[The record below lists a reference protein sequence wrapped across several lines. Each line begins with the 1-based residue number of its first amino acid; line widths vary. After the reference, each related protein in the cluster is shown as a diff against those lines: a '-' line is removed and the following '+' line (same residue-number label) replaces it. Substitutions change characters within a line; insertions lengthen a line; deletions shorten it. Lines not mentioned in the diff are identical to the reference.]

1 MHNQRLSGKL
11 SQFKRPREREGTTL
25 HKLFNDFSKVSWN
38 KKRVFAIWII
48 RDVWIYPSVY
58 THWNIPAERNIM
70 AVYAPLE
77 HIQTSNCAGGSA
89 VRAAGQPAVWSACVL
104 AGKIWQ
110 KNGHD
115 MIWSWGA
122 WSVCLYQKHEGQ
134 NACAFINML
143 CFRLEMKTLKHSF
156 TSKYTKILYY

>member
-1 MHNQRLSGKL
+1 MKVQHCTSCLMTFQKFLGIKSVFLRSEWY
-11 SQFKRPREREGTTL
+11 QFIPC
-25 HKLFNDFSKVSWN
+25 
-38 KKRVFAIWII
+38 
-48 RDVWIYPSVY
+48 DVWIYLSVY